1 MLLRVFWRLAE
12 WPIGLGWYVY
22 ASLVRLTSAVIVS
35 GAPPDGPVIF
45 VNWHRYQAFL
55 IPHHGAHRRW
65 MLVSPAT
72 PLAPVARFSL
82 LCGLNLVRGASG
94 DRGKQALEELAQV
107 LSAGHSITLAVDG
120 PAGPRFRAKRGCADL
135 AIRTGFP
142 VVPVRYQSIRGRTL
156 EWRWDR
162 TLLPVPF
169 DRIVVQ
175 YGAPVTSS
183 GSAEQLLGVVQK
195 GLTDLEA
202 A

>member
-1 MLLRVFWRLAE
+1 MSAGPSSSVASFAFVGEKALTGFLSFLRFQAE
-12 WPIGLGWYVY
+12 AFCVVG
-22 ASLVRLTSAVIVS
+22 AFRMSNC
-35 GAPPDGPVIF
+35 APPDGPVIF

-65 MLVSPAT
+65 MLVSPAA
-72 PLAPVARFSL
+72 PPAPVARFSL

-142 VVPVRYQSIRGRTL
+142 VVPVRYQSIDHSYLRASIG
-156 EWRWDR
+156 
-162 TLLPVPF
+162 F
-169 DRIVVQ
+169 
-175 YGAPVTSS
+175 
-183 GSAEQLLGVVQK
+183 SA
-195 GLTDLEA
+195 A
-202 A
+202 AFRAG